1 MPTFVDSNILVFL
14 ADPNSPF
21 FNETARAVALLLS
34 RGEELYVAPQ
44 NLIEF
49 WVVATRPV
57 ASRGLGMSAAQAQ
70 AELARI
76 KSLFRWL
83 ADSPAIYLEWE
94 KLVTQHAVLGKNAHD
109 ARLAAVMSVY
119 NIGTLLTANKSD
131 FKRFQNITAVEPK
144 EVK

>member
-1 MPTFVDSNILVFL
+1 MLVLVDSNILVFS

-21 FNETARAVALLLS
+21 FSDVTQATALLLS
-34 RGEELYVAPQ
+34 RGDELCVFPQ

-49 WVVATRPV
+49 WVVITRPI

-70 AELARI
+70 AEIARI
-76 KSLFRWL
+76 KSLFRLL
-83 ADSPAIYLEWE
+83 ADSPAIYPEWE

-109 ARLAAVMSVY
+109 ARLAAAMKVY
-119 NIGTLLTANKSD
+119 GIGALITANKGD
-131 FKRFQNITAVEPK
+131 FKRFQGITAIEPK